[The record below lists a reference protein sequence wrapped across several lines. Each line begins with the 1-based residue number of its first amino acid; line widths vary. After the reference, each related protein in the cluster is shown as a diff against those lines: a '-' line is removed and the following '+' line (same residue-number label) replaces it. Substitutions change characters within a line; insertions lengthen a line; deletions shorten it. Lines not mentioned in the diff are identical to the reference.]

1 MAPDDV
7 NGFLGEHVG
16 GKHLLKV
23 PGHALVPPEVV
34 AHLARAK
41 LDGGAGDHA
50 RPVVHRLLPQP
61 EEAVKPASCGKKV
74 RMTVAEM
81 PLTNRSDI
89 RRLKR
94 CATMCF

>member
-1 MAPDDV
+1 MESHEGQVEKQRPGLVMAPDDV

-41 LDGGAGDHA
+41 LDGGAGDHPG
-50 RPVVHRLLPQP
+50 PVVH
-61 EEAVKPASCGKKV
+61 
-74 RMTVAEM
+74 
-81 PLTNRSDI
+81 
-89 RRLKR
+89 
-94 CATMCF
+94 